1 MGALGW
7 RTGCLARMVQHL
19 VQDSATTRTSVRAV
33 SSIATAKDSS
43 NVLLS
48 TATQPLSV
56 PFQENASALSALLQD
71 LQSKVARVREGGG
84 AKAMSRHRERNKLA
98 PRERITAL
106 LDPGSPFLELS
117 QLAGFNL
124 YGMSPTL
131 LLDISRI
138 SPHISG

>member
-1 MGALGW
+1 M
-7 RTGCLARMVQHL
+7 
-19 VQDSATTRTSVRAV
+19 RAV
-33 SSIATAKDSS
+33 SSIATANDSS

-48 TATQPLSV
+48 TTTQPLSV

-84 AKAMSRHRERNKLA
+84 AKAMSRHQERNKLA

-106 LDPGSPFLELS
+106 LDPGSPLLELS

-131 LLDISRI
+131 RLDIS
-138 SPHISG
+138 